1 MGKECV
7 RGGGG
12 REAEEG
18 RGPEWRCVGLLTVEE
33 WEPERT
39 GEDHNP
45 FHTE

>member
-1 MGKECV
+1 M
-7 RGGGG
+7 RGGGE
-12 REAEEG
+12 RKRESEAEEG